1 MKSTDES
8 VLFVTRQKCNPSP
21 NRHDIP
27 PPTRHGI
34 ARSVRCHLLSG
45 RNCFPTY
52 RPDRRCHAAYWRHG
66 MTDEWESISP
76 AERFVASLLTNIQAS
91 LWFASEAVMPR
102 EAGDRYF
109 ERGLL
114 Q

>member
-1 MKSTDES
+1 
-8 VLFVTRQKCNPSP
+8 
-21 NRHDIP
+21 
-27 PPTRHGI
+27 
-34 ARSVRCHLLSG
+34 
-45 RNCFPTY
+45 
-52 RPDRRCHAAYWRHG
+52 
-66 MTDEWESISP
+66 MTDKWESISP